1 MELELSYIPSPN
13 DPVVVTKHGG
23 IAPNPFNK
31 ELRRKLIK
39 SMLACVPIKVE
50 GECDEQ
56 LQCKAGKN
64 NKK

>member
-39 SMLACVPIKVE
+39 RGLAQSLW
-50 GECDEQ
+50 GE
-56 LQCKAGKN
+56 
-64 NKK
+64 